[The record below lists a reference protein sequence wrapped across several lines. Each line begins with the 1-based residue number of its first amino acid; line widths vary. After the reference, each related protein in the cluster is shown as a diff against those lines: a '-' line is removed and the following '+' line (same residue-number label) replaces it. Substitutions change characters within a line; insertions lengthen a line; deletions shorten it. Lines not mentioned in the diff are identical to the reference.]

1 MRLNENDFDVL
12 PKAGEENGYGDSL
25 SRFQLC
31 YLLFT
36 YEEMNNFVINSKKQ
50 VHQAVRGEAFRRKPK
65 EQVHQAVRG
74 EAFRRKPT
82 EQVHQAARV

>member
-1 MRLNENDFDVL
+1 MTIFFKPICIKLIWKTAILWTMRLNEYDFDVL

-36 YEEMNNFVINSKKQ
+36 YEEMNNFVINSKISSKLK
-50 VHQAVRGEAFRRKPK
+50 EA
-65 EQVHQAVRG
+65 
-74 EAFRRKPT
+74 T
-82 EQVHQAARV
+82 